1 MNSSMSNPATAKI
14 PVLGVGN
21 YESWKRSMKMFLMS
35 EGLWG
40 FVDETDKLDDKATPK
55 EKKKWEK
62 RRNKTLGYIYI
73 YVSETKKSNIDE
85 CKTPK
90 ESWDELQRIYEPSSR
105 ARQAQ
110 KRREFLQLCFERNE
124 EMSDFL
130 SRVDHAVRSLKLIKE
145 INPQHHAYQYLD
157 FLPEEYNQATF
168 AIHHW
173 PDVDFTVKKVA
184 DQLLAEYVRLSSMGG
199 RVESNNG
206 ATRAY
211 ANSTDRP
218 NAYFQPQRNLSTF
231 TCYNCGQTSHISR
244 KCPHPRRKRDN
255 SSNRRD
261 DRRPDYRDNR
271 RDDKR
276 SYFNCNDDNRQR
288 RNRSRDRGRDEDR
301 YEHNRSS
308 SASKL
313 TRDSAFL
320 VANMHSDQVTDT
332 SAPAAAFGSADTKNE
347 WFLDCGATDHVSFH
361 RKWFINFVELTPFNL
376 ILGEGE
382 SKVTGKG
389 DIVLLTKCNS
399 ELCRVTLKNVL
410 FAPDFRANLISVSRM
425 DKARYHLH
433 IYDYTLT
440 VYAQKIS
447 EPALIAKLKNGLYHL
462 EGAEIQLNT
471 ARVKFPQLNEST
483 GDMNTYSASKEGK
496 HQTGDKRNN
505 YHQQTRNYSTK
516 AEDLTRLWHSRVG
529 HMNLKSMKKLAN
541 NSQVYGL
548 DRALQIFGQIPM

>member
-40 FVDETDKLDDKATPK
+40 FVDETDKLDNKATPK

-62 RRNKTLGYIYI
+62 RRNRTLGYIYI
-73 YVSETKKSNIDE
+73 YVSEAKKSNIDE

-110 KRREFLQLCFERNE
+110 KRREFLQLRLERNE

-130 SRVDHAVRSLKLIKE
+130 SCVDHAVRSLKLIKE
-145 INPQHHAYQYLD
+145 EINQHHAYQYLD

-168 AIHHW
+168 AIYHW

-199 RVESNNG
+199 RVGSNNG
-206 ATRAY
+206 ATRA
-211 ANSTDRP
+211 P
-218 NAYFQPQRNLSTF
+218 NAYFQPQRSLSTF
-231 TCYNCGQTSHISR
+231 TCYNCGQTGHISR
-244 KCPHPRRKRDN
+244 KCLHPRRNRDT
-255 SSNRRD
+255 SS
-261 DRRPDYRDNR
+261 NR

-276 SYFNCNDDNRQR
+276 SYFNRNDDNRQR

-361 RKWFINFVELTPFNL
+361 CKWFINFVELTPFNL

-382 SKVTGKG
+382 SKVTGKD

-433 IYDYTLT
+433 IYDL
-440 VYAQKIS
+440 
-447 EPALIAKLKNGLYHL
+447 
-462 EGAEIQLNT
+462 
-471 ARVKFPQLNEST
+471 
-483 GDMNTYSASKEGK
+483 
-496 HQTGDKRNN
+496 
-505 YHQQTRNYSTK
+505 
-516 AEDLTRLWHSRVG
+516 
-529 HMNLKSMKKLAN
+529 
-541 NSQVYGL
+541 
-548 DRALQIFGQIPM
+548 